1 MSRRIAVLLV
11 AQIAAAVA
19 SAGEV
24 RTRGLA
30 PLDNQSRG
38 AARLQAIQDAERR
51 AAELPGM
58 RIMGN
63 SRSDGLGTTQIQGDG
78 RLGETRVVGESSNNG
93 MLRVDTAVNVNPKG
107 GCPAAHYRKKL
118 AVAGFTLAHP
128 DQALDLFDAGHG
140 FAMELFRGLEN
151 NRRFQLRNAVSISVF
166 PDPNLAPAVDTYGD
180 PRAVAAWAARWTP
193 NSSWP
198 APYST

>member
-63 SRSDGLGTTQIQGDG
+63 SRSDASAPPRFRRRPAGGNPRGRRIQ
-78 RLGETRVVGESSNNG
+78 
-93 MLRVDTAVNVNPKG
+93 
-107 GCPAAHYRKKL
+107 
-118 AVAGFTLAHP
+118 
-128 DQALDLFDAGHG
+128 Q
-140 FAMELFRGLEN
+140 
-151 NRRFQLRNAVSISVF
+151 
-166 PDPNLAPAVDTYGD
+166 
-180 PRAVAAWAARWTP
+180 
-193 NSSWP
+193 
-198 APYST
+198 